1 MIRSVLYIC
10 TMACFALVLCM
21 SCNSNNIPKPVLKL
35 TEDRMLIFKTEH
47 DSICKSLATKKA
59 EKAVDSFFLNLS
71 MRYLLDT
78 IMIPDKP
85 IKPYVDTSIQLN
97 NTTPVKPLWDS
108 LKVRR

>member
-1 MIRSVLYIC
+1 MVCI
-10 TMACFALVLCM
+10 ALVLCTG
-21 SCNSNNIPKPVLKL
+21 CNANDIPKPVLKL
-35 TEDRMLIFKTEH
+35 TEDRMLIYKEEQ

-78 IMIPDKP
+78 IIIPDKP

-108 LKVRR
+108 LKLRR